1 MASITGIEKI
11 VNDDSNIALQVQ
23 KTIKR
28 LNDYPLDTTE
38 VFLSEDAAKAYAS
51 GKETSSK
58 NQNGATAYVGQ
69 TITVVNK
76 DNGTAQSY
84 QIQDAAGTL
93 AKIMKEPLAGQ
104 EFDLDSHTLR
114 TVLTQLIVALGGTV
128 KTKAEKA

>member
-1 MASITGIEKI
+1 MASTTGIEKI
-11 VNDDSNIALQVQ
+11 VNDSSNIALQVQ

-38 VFLSEDAAKAYAS
+38 VFLSEDAAKAYAA

-69 TITVVNK
+69 TITVVDK
-76 DNGTAQSY
+76 SNGTAQSY

-93 AKIMKEPLAGQ
+93 AKIMKEPLAGK
-104 EFDLDSHTLR
+104 EFDIGNFTLR
-114 TVLTQLIVALGGTV
+114 EILSQLITALGGTV
-128 KTKAEKA
+128 KTSSEEA